1 MLGVGF
7 VLSAMIWALVCYRKI
22 PALLWGVFYVLLLGA
37 IFLYVAPGNF
47 IRYEFAGSP
56 EVWAQP
62 AMNAELVFNQWFYDE
77 MYRLLHLLLFAV
89 SLITLLVLAFRSKFG
104 VSVSI
109 SLFLVVAALAG
120 FLFVGKHAG
129 EITGGRYAWGVFHA
143 CALLFFGGY
152 LTKVRQNPYFFVC
165 YLAVIVS
172 QIMLLFIPGIGPR
185 TSIPVLLV
193 LMTAIIVLCSELL
206 ELIGRKGLYVL
217 TVCTLVFMAFGVN
230 HAYPIKAAY
239 EKNSIAWENNVSRI
253 NIWKIDDKGKGPLV
267 LKKLPDMG
275 AHWEMPYQNP
285 YFLKYFLYELD
296 IPEDAIVV
304 WEGTDTDYRQRH
316 LLRHFSEKGGAFEGS
331 KKVEHINV
339 GLRQQEGFFCN
350 LHSWENYIVFSFNI
364 WACGATHPFKI
375 TVGESPDALLG
386 WYEARLRHDQYMLTV
401 HNLSGPLSTDFI
413 YTIDGEAEAQ
423 KYNYVGVSW
432 LGFDVVIR

>member
-1 MLGVGF
+1 
-7 VLSAMIWALVCYRKI
+7 MIWALVCYRKI
-22 PALLWGVFYVLLLGA
+22 PSLLWGVFCVLLLGI
-37 IFLYVAPGNF
+37 IFLLVAPGNY
-47 IRYEFAGSP
+47 IRHELVGSP
-56 EVWAQP
+56 GVWAQP
-62 AMNAELVFNQWFYDE
+62 AMNIEYVFNQWFYDE

-89 SLITLLVLAFRSKFG
+89 SLVTLLVLAFRSKFG

-109 SLFLVVAALAG
+109 SLFLVLAALVG
-120 FLFVGKHAG
+120 FLFVGKYAG
-129 EITGGRYAWGVFHA
+129 EITGGVYAWGVFHA

-206 ELIGRKGLYVL
+206 ELTGRKGLYML

-253 NIWKIDDKGKGPLV
+253 NIWKIDNRRKGPLV
-267 LKKLPDMG
+267 LKKLPDMN

-285 YFLKYFLYELD
+285 TFLKYFLYKLD

-304 WEGTDTDYRQRH
+304 WEGAHTDYRQRH
-316 LLRHFSEKGGAFEGS
+316 LLRHFPEKGRAFES
-331 KKVEHINV
+331 PKKVMHINV
-339 GLRQQEGFFCN
+339 SFRHQQDSFCR
-350 LHSWENYIVFSFNI
+350 LHSWKNYIVFSFNV
-364 WACGATHPFKI
+364 WDCGTQPFKI
-375 TVGESPDALLG
+375 TVGENPDAILG
-386 WYEARLRHDQYMLTV
+386 WYKINLRRDQYMLTV

-413 YTIDGEAEAQ
+413 YTIDDEAEVQ

-432 LGFDVVIR
+432 LGQNVVIR